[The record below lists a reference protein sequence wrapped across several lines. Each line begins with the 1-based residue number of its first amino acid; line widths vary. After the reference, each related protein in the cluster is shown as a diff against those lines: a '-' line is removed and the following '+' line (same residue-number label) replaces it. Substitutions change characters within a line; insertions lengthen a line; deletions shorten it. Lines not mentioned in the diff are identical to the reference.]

1 VCILWFSFS
10 LLLRL
15 SIFLSEATTTTTAKW
30 IKSKEEKKGFFFF
43 LDFFVGGVTIDDNS
57 LSIQTF
63 HLPFKLD

>member
-1 VCILWFSFS
+1 

-15 SIFLSEATTTTTAKW
+15 SIFLSEATTTAKW
-30 IKSKEEKKGFFFF
+30 IKSKEEQKGFFFF